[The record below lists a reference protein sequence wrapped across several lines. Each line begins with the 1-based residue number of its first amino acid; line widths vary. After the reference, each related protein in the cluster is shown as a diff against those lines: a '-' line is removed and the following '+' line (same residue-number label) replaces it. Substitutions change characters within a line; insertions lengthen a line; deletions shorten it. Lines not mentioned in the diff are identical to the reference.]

1 MPRPKLTPD
10 WLKECEALK
19 PEESILRDTG
29 VKRRQVRYY
38 LSSIKG
44 DFAMKSRGETTF
56 LIIRKS

>member
-19 PEESILRDTG
+19 PEESILRDTS
-29 VKRRQVRYY
+29 VKHRQTLNY

-44 DFAMKSRGETTF
+44 DFALKIRGETTF